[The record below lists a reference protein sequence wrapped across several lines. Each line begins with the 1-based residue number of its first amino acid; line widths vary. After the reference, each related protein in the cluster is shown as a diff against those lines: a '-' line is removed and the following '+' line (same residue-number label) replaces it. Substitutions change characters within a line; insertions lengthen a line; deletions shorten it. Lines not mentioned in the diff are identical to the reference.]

1 MAEHTPKYFPAD
13 RLPRT
18 TSATVTGGQV
28 LAVSGNDTVAP
39 IAAPNEAWL
48 GVAAHDAA
56 SGAQVVVY
64 TTGVHQVPASG
75 AIAAG
80 KPVIGAAGGAVAAFT
95 NGTDEP
101 EEIIGTALSAAASSL
116 VVIKLGR

>member
-18 TSATVTGGQV
+18 TSAAVTGGQV
-28 LAVSGNDTVAP
+28 VAVSGNDTVAP

-48 GVAAHDAA
+48 GVAAHDADN
-56 SGAQVVVY
+56 GAPVVVY
-64 TTGVHQVPASG
+64 TEGVHEVPASG

-80 KPVIGAAGGAVAAFT
+80 KPVIGAAAGAVAAFT
-95 NGTDEP
+95 NATDEP
-101 EEIIGTALSAAASSL
+101 EEIIGTALSAASGDL